1 LVHGGRHS
9 TGYTHVISVVMKLF
23 LFFILNFGALALG
36 SYLMG
41 QGPMGSWYTHLN
53 KAPWTPPGWVFGA
66 AWTLVM
72 VCLSIFM
79 NKALQFEALRTSILW
94 IYGIQLALNILW
106 NPLFFNLHWT
116 GLALIEIITLVF
128 VLGFMALKA
137 KPYLPQA
144 TWLLTP
150 YVAWL
155 CIAITLNAYALQNN

>member
-1 LVHGGRHS
+1 
-9 TGYTHVISVVMKLF
+9 MKLF

-41 QGPMGSWYTHLN
+41 EGPMGSWYTHLN

-128 VLGFMALKA
+128 VVGFMALKA

>member
-1 LVHGGRHS
+1 MRL
-9 TGYTHVISVVMKLF
+9 L

-41 QGPMGSWYTHLN
+41 EGPMGSWYTHLN

-128 VLGFMALKA
+128 VVGFMALKA

>member
-1 LVHGGRHS
+1 MRLVFF
-9 TGYTHVISVVMKLF
+9 F
-23 LFFILNFGALALG
+23 LLNFGALALG

-41 QGPMGSWYTHLN
+41 EGPTGNWYTNLN

-66 AWTLVM
+66 SWTLIM

-79 NKALQFEALRTSILW
+79 NKAVQIDSLRTSILW
-94 IYGIQLALNILW
+94 IYAVQLVLNILW

-116 GLALIEIITLVF
+116 GFALIEIITLVF
-128 VLGFMALKA
+128 VIGFMALKA
-137 KPYLPQA
+137 KPYLPKA

-150 YVAWL
+150 YVMWL